1 MKTQKFQMRISAE
14 TREQLNTLKQMYQM
28 SASAVICMLISKEVM
43 KFKREGNRNYIIE
56 TMDRLRRKH

>member
-14 TREQLNTLKQMYQM
+14 TREQLNTLKQRYQM

-43 KFKREGNRNYIIE
+43 KFKEFESTEFSMKG
-56 TMDRLRRKH
+56 K

>member
-43 KFKREGNRNYIIE
+43 KFKEFESTEFSMKGKWNG
-56 TMDRLRRKH
+56 